1 MANQVL
7 YGFLEHQDIFAEQL
21 VSPQV
26 LTAIDTAITRSVEEH
41 NRQMN
46 AIMNLFV
53 ESTTEYKRRFVQTTV
68 HRLQPLDDNGR
79 ARPVRV
85 RGFYDVAW
93 PIQEAGTAWGANY
106 VARVKMTVG
115 DANRITTSM
124 LEADMRWM
132 RDHILAAFL
141 DDDGWTFEDEKWGSL
156 VVAPIANGDATTY
169 QILSGSDQMATD
181 DHIQATATAIDDA
194 TNPFIAGAQDLRE
207 HPENGN
213 TVVFFIPTNI
223 MAAVMAL
230 DTFYQNPDPNLTEG
244 VGLTRLTASLGIQ
257 VPGEILGYESA
268 SKAWFVEWRSLPSDY
283 SIGTTIGGIAPLRMR
298 QDPEQVLNGF
308 NRVADRADHPFLESQ
323 FLRRAG
329 FGAWN
334 RVNAYVLRTGNGTY
348 AVPTGYT
355 NPQP

>member
-7 YGFLEHQDIFAEQL
+7 YGFLEHQDIFAETL
-21 VSPQV
+21 AGAN
-26 LTAIDTAITRSVEEH
+26 LTTIDTAITTSVEEH
-41 NRQMN
+41 NRQMG

-53 ESTTEYKRRFVQTTV
+53 EPTTEYSRRFIQTSS

-79 ARPVRV
+79 ARPVRM
-85 RGFYDVAW
+85 RGYYDVAW

-106 VARVKMTVG
+106 VARAKMTVG
-115 DANRITTSM
+115 DANRITASM

-141 DDDGWTFEDEKWGSL
+141 DDDGWTFSDERWGSL
-156 VVAPIANGDATTY
+156 AIAPIANGDAVTY
-169 QILSGSDQMATD
+169 QILGGADTMATD
-181 DHIQATATAIDDA
+181 DHITATATAIDDA
-194 TNPFIAGAQDLRE
+194 TNPFIAAADDLRE

-223 MAAVMAL
+223 RAAVTDL
-230 DTFYQNPDPNLTEG
+230 DTFFGSPDPNLTEG
-244 VGLTRLTASLGIQ
+244 VGLTRLATSLNAT
-257 VPGEILGYESA
+257 VPGEVLGYESA
-268 SKAWFVEWRSLPSDY
+268 SKAWFVEWKSLPTNY
-283 SIGTTIGGIAPLRMR
+283 TIGTTLGGIAPLRMR
-298 QDPEQVLNGF
+298 QDVETVLNGF
-308 NRVADRADHPFLESQ
+308 QRVADRADHPFLESQ

-334 RVNAYVLRTGNGTY
+334 RVNAYVLYTGGGAY
-348 AVPTGYT
+348 AVPTGYA